1 MTQLSSPDSQLKQ
14 PGDFV
19 ATEVSD
25 AGLFPVVGIGASAG
39 GLEAL
44 NLLLPQVPGDTGM
57 AFVVVQHLDP
67 VHESR
72 LPDILAKATKMPV
85 MEPRHGTV
93 VAPGHVYVIPPN
105 TTITIKGGVLNLT
118 ARENSPGPHL
128 PIDHFLKSLATDR
141 NTAAVGVILSG
152 SGSDGTLGMEEI
164 KAAGGI
170 TIAQDEQSA
179 RFPTMPQSAMRSG
192 CVDLVLRPDDIG
204 RELVRISRHP
214 YVAHPKG
221 DTSEIVPPTND
232 QNYQKVL
239 ALLRAEVGVD
249 FRSYRDS
256 TIRRRIE
263 RRMVLHMKDNLAAYI
278 DFLQEQPS
286 EVEEL
291 YQDILINVTSFF
303 REPEAF
309 EALKEFVFPEVL
321 SRRSGGGP
329 LRMWVPGCSSGQEAY
344 TLAMVAIEYLDQK
357 NLHVPIQIFATDLSE
372 KSLQKARDG
381 VYPENIEAEIS
392 ASRLRR
398 FFTKTDGKYQINKSL
413 RDLCVFARQNVVAD
427 PPFSR
432 VDIISCRNLLIY
444 LSPQLQKRVIP
455 TFHYALNANGYLLLG
470 ASESIGG
477 FGDIFTQVDH
487 GHRIYAKKATAVRQY
502 PHFTVND
509 VGGPASIATRLT
521 PPSVSSPADWQREA
535 DRVVLGDY
543 APNGVVVN
551 ANFDVLQFRGHTD
564 LYLTP
569 PPGEAS
575 FSLLKMARDGLFLDL
590 RTALT
595 ECVQTNVEVR
605 RQHVRV
611 TAADGRTIDVDLRVL
626 PLHLPGQDERCYLV
640 LFDRPS
646 DTRTATIDAQT
657 PDKTQ
662 RRNGGWLQ
670 RLLGA
675 GTTEVTPPKVPEP
688 AADAEVLHLRQ
699 EITSTRE
706 FLQSVIEQQDAA
718 NEELKSA
725 NEEILSSNEE
735 LQSTNEELE
744 TAKEELQ
751 SVNEELTTINEQL
764 QNRNVELSRLADDF
778 SNLLGSANVPMIVL
792 GVDMRIRRF
801 TPAAAKLLNLL
812 PADTGRPISNIK
824 TAIELPELENLV
836 AKVVET
842 VQLEEREV
850 RSQQGRWYL
859 LRICPYRTAENKI
872 DGAVVVLMDIHEMK
886 SQAARL
892 RHQAELMELSQD
904 SVIVRDARTDLITSW
919 NRGAHK
925 MYGWSDQEAL
935 GKKSH
940 LLLQTVTPA
949 GPLNVDGILE
959 RDGFWEGEVIYTHKD
974 GPQDDCGKPAGAA
987 ARARD

>member
-1 MTQLSSPDSQLKQ
+1 
-14 PGDFV
+14 
-19 ATEVSD
+19 
-25 AGLFPVVGIGASAG
+25 
-39 GLEAL
+39 
-44 NLLLPQVPGDTGM
+44 M

-128 PIDHFLKSLATDR
+128 PIDHFLKSLAADR

-204 RELVRISRHP
+204 RELVRISQHP
-214 YVAHPKG
+214 YVAHPTG

-487 GHRIYAKKATAVRQY
+487 GHRIYAKKATALRQY

-509 VGGPASIATRLT
+509 LGGPTSTATRL
-521 PPSVSSPADWQREA
+521 VPASGLE
-535 DRVVLGDY
+535 
-543 APNGVVVN
+543 PNG
-551 ANFDVLQFRGHTD
+551 L
-564 LYLTP
+564 
-569 PPGEAS
+569 
-575 FSLLKMARDGLFLDL
+575 
-590 RTALT
+590 
-595 ECVQTNVEVR
+595 
-605 RQHVRV
+605 
-611 TAADGRTIDVDLRVL
+611 
-626 PLHLPGQDERCYLV
+626 
-640 LFDRPS
+640 
-646 DTRTATIDAQT
+646 AT
-657 PDKTQ
+657 
-662 RRNGGWLQ
+662 
-670 RLLGA
+670 
-675 GTTEVTPPKVPEP
+675 
-688 AADAEVLHLRQ
+688 
-699 EITSTRE
+699 
-706 FLQSVIEQQDAA
+706 
-718 NEELKSA
+718 
-725 NEEILSSNEE
+725 
-735 LQSTNEELE
+735 
-744 TAKEELQ
+744 
-751 SVNEELTTINEQL
+751 
-764 QNRNVELSRLADDF
+764 
-778 SNLLGSANVPMIVL
+778 
-792 GVDMRIRRF
+792 
-801 TPAAAKLLNLL
+801 
-812 PADTGRPISNIK
+812 
-824 TAIELPELENLV
+824 
-836 AKVVET
+836 
-842 VQLEEREV
+842 
-850 RSQQGRWYL
+850 
-859 LRICPYRTAENKI
+859 
-872 DGAVVVLMDIHEMK
+872 
-886 SQAARL
+886 
-892 RHQAELMELSQD
+892 
-904 SVIVRDARTDLITSW
+904 
-919 NRGAHK
+919 
-925 MYGWSDQEAL
+925 
-935 GKKSH
+935 
-940 LLLQTVTPA
+940 
-949 GPLNVDGILE
+949 
-959 RDGFWEGEVIYTHKD
+959 
-974 GPQDDCGKPAGAA
+974 
-987 ARARD
+987 